1 MSVNTM
7 SFEQAATVLNSLV
20 QQATGNTALTVTSLA
35 DYISVG
41 QQLLR
46 TGYDPLNVGISQLV
60 AKTIFAYRP
69 FSGALSSLDR
79 DSNEWGAIT
88 RKVNAINQPVETEG
102 TYTLTDGQHTPDMFD
117 VRKPKLWQSNFY
129 GYDVW
134 SDHVSV
140 TRQQLKNAVQNPA
153 EMGRLLDLILGTKSN
168 EMEMSRVAFRR
179 ATIANMIGA
188 LYALNNTAQVRH
200 LLTEYNTA
208 TGLTTPLTIQ
218 TVKQPDNYGPFF
230 RWAYSQIAKASDMIR
245 NPNGIYHLN
254 PTAGTILRHT
264 PKEDQRL
271 YIYSGALHDVDA
283 QVLATTF
290 NPDRVDKQL
299 PAVTE
304 SVDFFQAAGTPDAVN
319 VIPAYIDA
327 TGQMPASPTAQNV
340 ENIFALLCDRDAIG
354 VNFYQQSVEVS
365 PYEAAGQYYNYWYH
379 DAHRYYC
386 DVTENAVLFLLD

>member
-1 MSVNTM
+1 MSVNSM

-41 QQLLR
+41 QQLLQ
-46 TGYDPLNVGISQLV
+46 TGYDPLNIGISQMV
-60 AKTIFAYRP
+60 SKTIFAYRP
-69 FSGALSSLDR
+69 FSGMLSSLDR
-79 DSNEWGAIT
+79 DANEWGAIT
-88 RKVNAINQPVETEG
+88 RKVNAIQQPVEQSG
-102 TYTLTDGQHTPDMFD
+102 VYTLTDGTHAPDMFD

-129 GYDVW
+129 GFDVW
-134 SDHVSV
+134 TDHVSV
-140 TRQQLKNAVQNPA
+140 TRQQLKNAVTNPS

-188 LYALNNTAQVRH
+188 LYALSNTAQVRH

-218 TVKQPDNYGPFF
+218 TVKQPENYAPFF
-230 RWAYSQIAKASDMIR
+230 RWAYAQIAKASDMLR
-245 NPNGIYHLN
+245 NPNSLYHLN
-254 PTAGTILRHT
+254 PNAGTILRHT

-290 NPDRVDKQL
+290 NPDRVDSQL

-304 SVDFFQAAGTPDAVN
+304 AVDFFQSAQTPDAINVN
-319 VIPAYIDA
+319 PAYIDA
-327 TGQMPASPTAQNV
+327 TGAVVANPTAQNV
-340 ENIFALLCDRDAIG
+340 TNIFALLCDRDAMG
-354 VNFYQQSVEVS
+354 VNFYDQSVEVS
-365 PYEAAGQYYNYWYH
+365 PYEAAGKYYNYWYH